1 MSSEWAAPMEFTL
14 QDMTE
19 LASALPLEEMT
30 IHGRTFRVGTLSPQ
44 QWEDIEI
51 WEGKLERARLRGEAL
66 HSDERDPTHI
76 LVHLLWSGEKH
87 PVYQDVLRHVRP
99 EHLAAAKR
107 EATRQR
113 LIASLI

>member
-1 MSSEWAAPMEFTL
+1 MEFTVEE
-14 QDMTE
+14 MSE
-19 LASALPLEEMT
+19 LVSAKPLEEIT
-30 IHGRTFRVGTLSPQ
+30 IHGRTFRVGLLSRE
-44 QWEDIEI
+44 QWQDIDI
-51 WEGKLERARLRGEAL
+51 WEEKLERARIRGEAL

-99 EHLAAAKR
+99 EHLHAAKR
-107 EATRQR
+107 EAMRQR

>member
-1 MSSEWAAPMEFTL
+1 MEFTVEE
-14 QDMTE
+14 MSE
-19 LASALPLEEMT
+19 LAGAKPLEEIT

-44 QWEDIEI
+44 QWLDIDI
-51 WEGKLERARLRGEAL
+51 WEEKLERARLRGEAL

-76 LVHLLWSGEKH
+76 LVHLLWSGERH

-99 EHLAAAKR
+99 EHLAAARR
-107 EATRQR
+107 EAMRQR